1 MAQKPIEDP
10 TPSPAPEIE
19 AQIEQA
25 PEGNNIQVLYDRIAS
40 LEGEVLNLQ
49 GNLAAHEATTQLAVD
64 SENFMLAELQK
75 ASEQLLC
82 KPTNFASMVG
92 YSTV

>member
-1 MAQKPIEDP
+1 M
-10 TPSPAPEIE
+10 PSPAPEIG
-19 AQIEQA
+19 AQTEQA
-25 PEGNNIQVLYDRIAS
+25 PEGDDVHVLHDRIAS
-40 LEGEVLNLQ
+40 LEEEVLNLQ

-82 KPTNFASMVG
+82 KHTNFA
-92 YSTV
+92 